1 MEKYK
6 IVSTMIEHLDKDE
19 AASVL
24 LQLQTENPGKKLEVQ
39 KYNWSPEEKRLRPRP
54 RLALTFI
61 NSPMQNNY
69 FMGRDG
75 FQLVCRRCRRP
86 KRSRT
91 SRICVRVRCLG
102 YHTED
107 VVALPTD

>member
-39 KYNWSPEEKRLRPRP
+39 KYNWSPEEKRL
-54 RLALTFI
+54 
-61 NSPMQNNY
+61 
-69 FMGRDG
+69 GRDPD
-75 FQLVCRRCRRP
+75 L
-86 KRSRT
+86 
-91 SRICVRVRCLG
+91 
-102 YHTED
+102 H
-107 VVALPTD
+107 